1 MTNMID
7 NRLKSLTKYVDK
19 NDSIIDIG
27 CDHALL
33 DIYLVKNKIANNII
47 VSDISNNALKQGINN
62 IKKYNLENY
71 INTRCGNGLEVLNN
85 KDNIN
90 TIIISG
96 MGTNTIL
103 NILNNKYLSKI
114 NKLIIQSNKDYYLL
128 RKEVIKLGFIID
140 KEEVILVNNKL
151 YINIVFIRGT
161 KKYNI
166 EELKYGTKNMIN
178 RKVYYEY
185 LIKKYKN
192 ILNKITNKE
201 KEKELL
207 NEINVLNNLI
217 EIV

>member
-33 DIYLVKNKIANNII
+33 DIYLIKNKIANNII

-71 INTRCGNGLEVLNN
+71 INTRCGNGLEVLNEE
-85 KDNIN
+85 DNIN

-103 NILNNKYLSKI
+103 NILNNKYLNKI

-128 RKEVIKLGFIID
+128 RKEVNKLGFIID

-151 YINIVFIRGT
+151 YINIVFIRGNKNYT
-161 KKYNI
+161 I

-178 RKVYYEY
+178 KEIYINY
-185 LIKKYKN
+185 LLKKYN
-192 ILNKITNKE
+192 IIINSTTDNKQKD
-201 KEKELL
+201 LL
-207 NEINVLNNLI
+207 KKEINYLENI
-217 EIV
+217 E

>member
-33 DIYLVKNKIANNII
+33 DIYLIKNKIANNII

-71 INTRCGNGLEVLNN
+71 INTRCGNGLEVLNEE
-85 KDNIN
+85 DNIN

-103 NILNNKYLSKI
+103 NILNNKYLNKI

-128 RKEVIKLGFIID
+128 RKEVNKLGFIID

-151 YINIVFIRGT
+151 YINIVFIRGN
-161 KKYNI
+161 KKYTI

-178 RKVYYEY
+178 KEIYINY
-185 LIKKYKN
+185 LLKKY
-192 ILNKITNKE
+192 NKIINSTTDNKQ
-201 KEKELL
+201 KDLL
-207 NEINVLNNLI
+207 KKEINYLENI
-217 EIV
+217 K

>member
-19 NDSIIDIG
+19 NDYIIDIG

-33 DIYLVKNKIANNII
+33 DIYLIKNKIANNII

-71 INTRCGNGLEVLNN
+71 INTRCGNGLEVLNDE
-85 KDNIN
+85 DNIN

-103 NILNNKYLSKI
+103 NILNNKYLNKI

-128 RKEVIKLGFIID
+128 RKEVNKLGFIID

-151 YINIVFIRGT
+151 YINIVFIRGNKNYT
-161 KKYNI
+161 I

-178 RKVYYEY
+178 KEIYINY
-185 LIKKYKN
+185 LLKKY
-192 ILNKITNKE
+192 NKIINSTTDNKQ
-201 KEKELL
+201 KDLL
-207 NEINVLNNLI
+207 KKEINYLENI
-217 EIV
+217 K